1 MSLLL
6 MRIYL
11 WMIVQDIDNFPGKF
25 SFLSRSA
32 KPSEEDQHVPGT
44 RVCKSIPM
52 DPRTHTV
59 THV

>member
-1 MSLLL
+1 

-59 THV
+59 TQV